1 MEILDSK
8 LRHEK
13 KKPTRLESKKYNSYF
28 SNMIGFVKNSKE
40 FKSHKNKYANS
51 ACSLPRTVYK
61 NQFYFYIL
69 GTNNFKIK

>member
-1 MEILDSK
+1 M
-8 LRHEK
+8 K
-13 KKPTRLESKKYNSYF
+13 KKNPTRLERKKYNSYL

-51 ACSLPRTVYK
+51 ACSLSRTVYK

-69 GTNNFKIK
+69 RTNNFKIK